1 MNLNTFNNSQKI
13 IIEDD
18 NSVLMFEDEEVILV
32 RKFRE
37 KIQADFL
44 KYIGEYT
51 SYGRLTTDMGDMSSL
66 FGQINK
72 IEWVHYPSEGKDCK
86 LLIVG
91 EKDWRTGKVKIYG
104 ECTFS
109 SVLEKLSENP
119 HTSGI
124 RRRRKSSGEQ
134 GILPQEIENPGLND
148 FNETRQIKIILE
160 FIPENSP
167 LEPESPLEEIRQ
179 MLRENPEKTNFN
191 S

>member
-1 MNLNTFNNSQKI
+1 MNFDTFNNSRKI

-44 KYIGEYT
+44 NYIGEYT
-51 SYGRLTTDMGDMSSL
+51 SYGRLTTNMEDRSSL

-91 EKDWRTGKVKIYG
+91 EKDWRTGKVKTYG

-109 SVLEKLSENP
+109 SVLEKLPKKTPERP
-119 HTSGI
+119 DYD
-124 RRRRKSSGEQ
+124 GEFLRELQKQ
-134 GILPQEIENPGLND
+134 GFKH
-148 FNETRQIKIILE
+148 FNETRQIKITLE

-179 MLRENPEKTNFN
+179 MLRENSEKTNFN

>member
-1 MNLNTFNNSQKI
+1 M
-13 IIEDD
+13 
-18 NSVLMFEDEEVILV
+18 

-37 KIQADFL
+37 KIQADL
-44 KYIGEYT
+44 LNYIGKYT
-51 SYGRLTTDMGDMSSL
+51 SHGRLRTYMQDMSSL

-86 LLIVG
+86 LLIRG
-91 EKDWRTGKVKIYG
+91 EKNWRTGKVKIYG

-109 SVLEKLSENP
+109 SVLEKLPKKTLERP
-119 HTSGI
+119 DYD
-124 RRRRKSSGEQ
+124 GEFLRELQ
-134 GILPQEIENPGLND
+134 NQEFEYL
-148 FNETRQIKIILE
+148 NETRQIKIILE

-179 MLRENPEKTNFN
+179 MLRENTEKTNFN

>member
-1 MNLNTFNNSQKI
+1 
-13 IIEDD
+13 
-18 NSVLMFEDEEVILV
+18 V

-44 KYIGEYT
+44 NYIGKYT
-51 SYGRLTTDMGDMSSL
+51 SHERLTGDRSSL

-86 LLIVG
+86 LLIRG
-91 EKDWRTGKVKIYG
+91 EKDWRTGKVKTYG

-124 RRRRKSSGEQ
+124 RGRRKSSGEQ

-148 FNETRQIKIILE
+148 FNETRQIKITLE